1 MRLVQFSATLK
12 LTLGHLC
19 PRARVP
25 GEDNSEWLPSFLPCD
40 SQPVCPCRVSLSL
53 QLSSLCRMQ
62 PPKRSTDTNTSLHS
76 SIAICPACPGQGSMV
91 SPIGCMTFSFAL
103 HVYIC
108 TANFPAPLPLFV
120 ICGPALCCLFGRGKC
135 NAWRV
140 QHPEGNESCPGT
152 AHGKASKES
161 SLDDIQKGRDI
172 KRK

>member
-19 PRARVP
+19 ARARVP
-25 GEDNSEWLPSFLPCD
+25 GEDNSDWLPPFL
-40 SQPVCPCRVSLSL
+40 QPVCPCRSYRFSLSLSL

-62 PPKRSTDTNTSLHS
+62 PPKRNTDTSTSLHS

-108 TANFPAPLPLFV
+108 IPLPLFV
-120 ICGPALCCLFGRGKC
+120 ICGPALCCLLGRGKC

-152 AHGKASKES
+152 AHGKASWTCFF
-161 SLDDIQKGRDI
+161 DDTE
-172 KRK
+172 